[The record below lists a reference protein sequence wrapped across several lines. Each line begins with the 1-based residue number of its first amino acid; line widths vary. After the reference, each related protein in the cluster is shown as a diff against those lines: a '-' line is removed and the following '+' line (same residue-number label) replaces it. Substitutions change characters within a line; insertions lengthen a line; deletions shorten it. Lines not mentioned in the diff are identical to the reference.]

1 VARRDS
7 SLVQSVAQ
15 NIAARRRAL
24 GLTQEAL
31 ADRLELAVKNV
42 QRIEAGA
49 QNLTL
54 TTIERIAEALE
65 TPPVG
70 LLGGIT
76 AEAAVQPKP
85 SSASALD
92 QLRKAGFAA
101 RGASNP
107 GRRSP
112 NAIPVTTVT
121 AAAGA
126 LSGAARSLEVLGWV
140 TLPRK
145 GTPPEGQF
153 VARVSG
159 ESMAPRVA
167 DGSLCLFGR
176 AGPPPYGSRI
186 LLVSHGGISDS
197 GLEGPIALKQISVRK
212 RSGRDRVSLVS
223 LNRDFPPIVLDASA
237 DEVQVVAE
245 LVDVLVPG
253 RASPTRPRSGR
264 R

>member
-1 VARRDS
+1 VGRRDS

-15 NIAARRRAL
+15 GIAARRRAL

-54 TTIERIAEALE
+54 TTIERIAHALE
-65 TPPVG
+65 TPPAA
-70 LLGGIT
+70 LLAGASAGS
-76 AEAAVQPKP
+76 AVEPKP
-85 SSASALD
+85 SSAGALE

-112 NAIPVTTVT
+112 NAIPVTTIT
-121 AAAGA
+121 AAAGV

-153 VARVSG
+153 IARVSG

-167 DGSLCLFGR
+167 DGSLCLFGP
-176 AGPPPYGSRI
+176 AGSPPYGARI
-186 LLVSHGGISDS
+186 LLVSHGGIADS

-212 RSGRDRVSLVS
+212 RAGRNRLSLVS
-223 LNRDFPPIVLDASA
+223 LNKAFPPIVLDATA
-237 DEVQVVAE
+237 DEVQIVAE
-245 LVDVLVPG
+245 LVDVLVAGKISP
-253 RASPTRPRSGR
+253 ASHRQHR
-264 R
+264 